1 MPTRGTRQ
9 IELDVQLLVEGNDD
23 RNFFEAMAGQ
33 LGLRDVQ
40 VQDFGGVNGL
50 RGFLAGFVN
59 MPGFAR
65 VRRLG
70 IVRDAE
76 KSATSAFQSVQSSL
90 TNAGL
95 PVAERPLQE
104 TAGNPTVSV
113 LMLPDGSSPGLLETL
128 LCRTFAATP
137 VDRCI
142 DDMLGCI
149 RIAGVETKRPEK
161 ARAHLWLATRPDPH
175 LSVGVAAK
183 RGYWDLDHPALA
195 DVRAFLAALCRS
207 DAP

>member
-1 MPTRGTRQ
+1 MRDARQ
-9 IELDVQLLVEGNDD
+9 IVSRVQLLVEGNDN
-23 RNFFEAMAGQ
+23 RNFFEALIEH
-33 LGLRDVQ
+33 LGLSDVQ
-40 VQDFGGVNGL
+40 VQNFGGVDEL
-50 RGFLAGFVN
+50 RRYLAGFVN
-59 MPGFAR
+59 VRGFDG

-70 IVRDAE
+70 IVRDADA
-76 KSATSAFQSVQSSL
+76 SATSAFESVQSSL
-90 TNAGL
+90 GNAGL
-95 PVAERPLQE
+95 AVPGSPMQE
-104 TAGNPTVSV
+104 AIGTPTVRV
-113 LMLPDGSSPGLLETL
+113 LVLPDGSSDGMLETL

-137 VDRCI
+137 MDLCI

-207 DAP
+207 GAP